1 MEFRERVDDVIE
13 IYQTGKSGERKFVC
27 LATSRCQYPLT
38 DNYGLIVLQDFLSGK
53 SIEVSGERDYA
64 TTYEKKFN
72 LMPEENRGIRAIP
85 GSLTDADYFNHE
97 RDATYEV
104 KVDGEAKCKTRL
116 VVTKDTVSL
125 ITLRD

>member
-13 IYQTGKSGERKFVC
+13 IYQKGESGERKFVC

-53 SIEVSGERDYA
+53 SIEVWGERDYA
-64 TTYEKKFN
+64 TTYEKRYD
-72 LMPEENRGIRAIP
+72 LIPEENRGINVIP
-85 GSLTDADYFNHE
+85 GSLTDTDYFNHE

-104 KVDGEAKCKTRL
+104 KVDGIAKCKTRL
-116 VVTKDTVSL
+116 AVTKDTISL
-125 ITLRD
+125 IAL